1 MNKKGFIATS
11 LLYSFFLL
19 FCALILVFIGNM
31 AQKSLLL
38 NKEIDQINE
47 DLHSIKY
54 LKNAKIGS
62 YFRLNVCVSSSYFNQ
77 ADTLDYIIFD
87 NGTTDKN
94 NMASLISKN
103 YSFKLNSLELINNI
117 LGYISVKQGVN
128 TIESRSMTIND
139 YEQKISK
146 IEDEKVKKLLI
157 YSDFNSDSMYLLAT
171 DKKNYTN
178 SKVIKIIENIN
189 KNTSPAMQ
197 ENIDENTSLAIQ
209 DLNNDDI
216 NNAKVFVRL
225 VFDIHNEAMIIGGD
239 GTSTNPFILK
249 GGATPCQ

>member
-146 IEDEKVKKLLI
+146 LKDEKIKKLLI

-178 SKVIKIIENIN
+178 SKVIKIKEDKD
-189 KNTSPAMQ
+189 KNTIH
-197 ENIDENTSLAIQ
+197 EIQ

-216 NNAKVFVRL
+216 NNEKVFVRL
-225 VFDIHNEAMIIGGD
+225 VFDIHNETMIIGGD

>member
-31 AQKSLLL
+31 AQKSILL

-54 LKNAKIGS
+54 LKDAKIGS

-146 IEDEKVKKLLI
+146 IEDEKVRKLLI
-157 YSDFNSDSMYLLAT
+157 YSDFNYDTMYLLAT
-171 DKKNYTN
+171 DKNNYTN
-178 SKVIKIIENIN
+178 SKVIEIK
-189 KNTSPAMQ
+189 
-197 ENIDENTSLAIQ
+197 ENIDKNTIPAIQ
-209 DLNNDDI
+209 NLNNNDI
-216 NNAKVFVRL
+216 NNEKVFVRL
-225 VFDIHNEAMIIGGD
+225 VFDIHNETMIIGGD

-249 GGATPCQ
+249 GGATSCQ

>member
-146 IEDEKVKKLLI
+146 LKDEKVKKLLI
-157 YSDFNSDSMYLLAT
+157 YSDFNLDSMYLLAT

-178 SKVIKIIENIN
+178 SKVIKIKEDND
-189 KNTSPAMQ
+189 KNTIY
-197 ENIDENTSLAIQ
+197 EIQ

-216 NNAKVFVRL
+216 NNEKVFVRL
-225 VFDIHNEAMIIGGD
+225 VFDIHNETMIIGGD

>member
-146 IEDEKVKKLLI
+146 IEDEKARKLLI
-157 YSDFNSDSMYLLAT
+157 YSDFNLDSMYLLAT

-178 SKVIKIIENIN
+178 SKVIKIKEDND
-189 KNTSPAMQ
+189 KNTIH
-197 ENIDENTSLAIQ
+197 EIQ

-216 NNAKVFVRL
+216 NNEKVFVRL
-225 VFDIHNEAMIIGGD
+225 VFDIHNETMIIGGD

>member
-157 YSDFNSDSMYLLAT
+157 YSDFNLDSMYLLAT

-178 SKVIKIIENIN
+178 SKVIKIKEDNN
-189 KNTSPAMQ
+189 KNTIH
-197 ENIDENTSLAIQ
+197 EIQ

-216 NNAKVFVRL
+216 NNEKVFVRL
-225 VFDIHNEAMIIGGD
+225 VFDIHNETMIIGGD

>member
-146 IEDEKVKKLLI
+146 LKDEDEKVKKLLI
-157 YSDFNSDSMYLLAT
+157 YSDFNLDSMYLLAT

-178 SKVIKIIENIN
+178 SKVIKIKEDKD
-189 KNTSPAMQ
+189 KNTIH
-197 ENIDENTSLAIQ
+197 EIQ

-225 VFDIHNEAMIIGGD
+225 VFDIHNETMIIGGD

>member
-146 IEDEKVKKLLI
+146 IKDEKVRKLLI
-157 YSDFNSDSMYLLAT
+157 YSDFNLDSMYLLAT

-178 SKVIKIIENIN
+178 SKVIKIKEDKD
-189 KNTSPAMQ
+189 KNTIH
-197 ENIDENTSLAIQ
+197 EIQ

-225 VFDIHNEAMIIGGD
+225 VFDIHNETMIIGGD

>member
-117 LGYISVKQGVN
+117 LGYITVKQGIN

-178 SKVIKIIENIN
+178 SKVIKIKEDKD
-189 KNTSPAMQ
+189 KNTIH
-197 ENIDENTSLAIQ
+197 EIQ

-216 NNAKVFVRL
+216 NNEKVFVRL
-225 VFDIHNEAMIIGGD
+225 VFDIHNETMIIGGD

>member
-54 LKNAKIGS
+54 LKDAKTGS
-62 YFRLNVCVSSSYFNQ
+62 YFRLNVCVSSDYFNQ

-87 NGTTDKN
+87 NGTTDENK
-94 NMASLISKN
+94 MASLISKN
-103 YSFKLNSLELINNI
+103 YSLKLNSLELINNI
-117 LGYISVKQGVN
+117 LSHISVKQGVN

-139 YEQKISK
+139 YKQKISK
-146 IEDEKVKKLLI
+146 IEDEKARKLLI
-157 YSDFNSDSMYLLAT
+157 YSDFNYNTMYLLAT
-171 DKKNYTN
+171 DKNNYTN
-178 SKVIKIIENIN
+178 SKVIEIK
-189 KNTSPAMQ
+189 
-197 ENIDENTSLAIQ
+197 ENIDKNTIPAIQ
-209 DLNNDDI
+209 NLNNNDI
-216 NNAKVFVRL
+216 KNEKVFVRL
-225 VFDIHNEAMIIGGD
+225 VFEIHNETMIIGGD

>member
-54 LKNAKIGS
+54 LKDAKIGS

-146 IEDEKVKKLLI
+146 IEDEKARKLLI

-178 SKVIKIIENIN
+178 SKVIKIKEDKDKNIIH
-189 KNTSPAMQ
+189 
-197 ENIDENTSLAIQ
+197 EIQ

-216 NNAKVFVRL
+216 NNEKVFVRL
-225 VFDIHNEAMIIGGD
+225 VFDIHNETMIIGGD

>member
-54 LKNAKIGS
+54 LKDAKIGS

-139 YEQKISK
+139 YEQKIPK
-146 IEDEKVKKLLI
+146 IQDKKVKKLLI

-178 SKVIKIIENIN
+178 SKVIKIKEDND
-189 KNTSPAMQ
+189 KNTIY
-197 ENIDENTSLAIQ
+197 EIQ

-216 NNAKVFVRL
+216 NNEKVFVRL
-225 VFDIHNEAMIIGGD
+225 VFDIHNETMIIGGD

-249 GGATPCQ
+249 GGATPC

>member
-31 AQKSLLL
+31 AQKSILL

-54 LKNAKIGS
+54 LKDAKIGS

-117 LGYISVKQGVN
+117 SSYISVKQGEN

-146 IEDEKVKKLLI
+146 IADKKARKLLI
-157 YSDFNSDSMYLLAT
+157 YSDFNLDSMYLLAT

-178 SKVIKIIENIN
+178 SKVIKIKEDND
-189 KNTSPAMQ
+189 KNTIH
-197 ENIDENTSLAIQ
+197 EIQ

-216 NNAKVFVRL
+216 NNEKVFVRL
-225 VFDIHNEAMIIGGD
+225 VFDIHNETMIIGGD

-249 GGATPCQ
+249 GGATSCQ

>member
-139 YEQKISK
+139 FEQKISNIK
-146 IEDEKVKKLLI
+146 DEKVRKLLI
-157 YSDFNSDSMYLLAT
+157 YSDFNYDTMYLLAT
-171 DKKNYTN
+171 DKNNYTN
-178 SKVIKIIENIN
+178 SKAIEIEENAN
-189 KNTSPAMQ
+189 KNTVPDK
-197 ENIDENTSLAIQ
+197 IDLIDSYI
-209 DLNNDDI
+209 NDE
-216 NNAKVFVRL
+216 KVFVRL
-225 VFDIHNEAMIIGGD
+225 VFDIHNETMIIGGD

>member
-31 AQKSLLL
+31 AQKSILL

-54 LKNAKIGS
+54 LKDAKIGS

-117 LGYISVKQGVN
+117 LSYISVKQGVN
-128 TIESRSMTIND
+128 TIESRSMTTND

-146 IEDEKVKKLLI
+146 IEDEKVRKLLI
-157 YSDFNSDSMYLLAT
+157 YSDFNYDTMYLLAT
-171 DKKNYTN
+171 DKNNYTN
-178 SKVIKIIENIN
+178 SVIKIIENID
-189 KNTSPAMQ
+189 KNTIP
-197 ENIDENTSLAIQ
+197 TIQ
-209 DLNNDDI
+209 KFNNDDI
-216 NNAKVFVRL
+216 NNEKVFVRL
-225 VFDIHNEAMIIGGD
+225 VFDIHNETMIIGGD

>member
-1 MNKKGFIATS
+1 MNKKGFIATY

-54 LKNAKIGS
+54 LKDAKIGS
-62 YFRLNVCVSSSYFNQ
+62 YFRLNVCVSSNYFNQ

-87 NGTTDKN
+87 NGLNDEN

-103 YSFKLNSLELINNI
+103 YSFKLKSVELINNI

-128 TIESRSMTIND
+128 MIESRSMTIND

-146 IEDEKVKKLLI
+146 IEDVKVRKLLI
-157 YSDFNSDSMYLLAT
+157 YSDFNYNTMYLLAT
-171 DKKNYTN
+171 NKNNYTN
-178 SKVIKIIENIN
+178 SKVIEIK
-189 KNTSPAMQ
+189 
-197 ENIDENTSLAIQ
+197 ENIDKNTIPATQ
-209 DLNNDDI
+209 DLNNNDI
-216 NNAKVFVRL
+216 NNEKVFVRL
-225 VFDIHNEAMIIGGD
+225 VFEINNETMIIGGD
-239 GTSTNPFILK
+239 GTSTNPYILK
-249 GGATPCQ
+249 GGATSCQ

>member
-31 AQKSLLL
+31 AQKSILL

-54 LKNAKIGS
+54 LKDAKIGS

-87 NGTTDKN
+87 NGTTNEN

-117 LGYISVKQGVN
+117 LSYISVKQGVN

-139 YEQKISK
+139 YNQKISK
-146 IEDEKVKKLLI
+146 IDDEKVRKLLI
-157 YSDFNSDSMYLLAT
+157 YSDFNYDTMYLLAT
-171 DKKNYTN
+171 DKNNYTN
-178 SKVIKIIENIN
+178 SVIKIIENID
-189 KNTSPAMQ
+189 KNTIP
-197 ENIDENTSLAIQ
+197 TIQ
-209 DLNNDDI
+209 KFNNDDI
-216 NNAKVFVRL
+216 NNEKVFVRL
-225 VFDIHNEAMIIGGD
+225 VFDIHNETMIIGGD

>member
-31 AQKSLLL
+31 AQKSILL

-54 LKNAKIGS
+54 LKDAKIGS

-87 NGTTDKN
+87 NGTTNEN

-146 IEDEKVKKLLI
+146 IEDEKVRKLLI
-157 YSDFNSDSMYLLAT
+157 YSDFNYDTMYLLAT
-171 DKKNYTN
+171 DKNNYTN
-178 SKVIKIIENIN
+178 SVIKIIENID
-189 KNTSPAMQ
+189 KNTIP
-197 ENIDENTSLAIQ
+197 TIQ
-209 DLNNDDI
+209 KFNNDDI
-216 NNAKVFVRL
+216 NNEKVFVRL
-225 VFDIHNEAMIIGGD
+225 VFDIHNETMIIGGD

>member
-178 SKVIKIIENIN
+178 SKVIKIKEDND
-189 KNTSPAMQ
+189 KNTIH
-197 ENIDENTSLAIQ
+197 EIQ

-216 NNAKVFVRL
+216 NNEKVFVRL
-225 VFDIHNEAMIIGGD
+225 VFDMHNETMIIGGD

>member
-54 LKNAKIGS
+54 LKDAKIGS

-87 NGTTDKN
+87 NGTTDENK
-94 NMASLISKN
+94 MASLISKN
-103 YSFKLNSLELINNI
+103 YSLKLNSLELINNI
-117 LGYISVKQGVN
+117 LSYISVKQGEN
-128 TIESRSMTIND
+128 TIESKSMTIND

-146 IEDEKVKKLLI
+146 IEDEKVRKLLI
-157 YSDFNSDSMYLLAT
+157 YSDFNYDTMYLLAT
-171 DKKNYTN
+171 DKNNYTN
-178 SKVIKIIENIN
+178 SKVIEIK
-189 KNTSPAMQ
+189 
-197 ENIDENTSLAIQ
+197 ENIDKNSIPAIQ

-216 NNAKVFVRL
+216 SNEKVFVRL
-225 VFDIHNEAMIIGGD
+225 VFEIHNETMIIGGD

>member
-1 MNKKGFIATS
+1 
-11 LLYSFFLL
+11 
-19 FCALILVFIGNM
+19 
-31 AQKSLLL
+31 
-38 NKEIDQINE
+38 
-47 DLHSIKY
+47 
-54 LKNAKIGS
+54 
-62 YFRLNVCVSSSYFNQ
+62 
-77 ADTLDYIIFD
+77 
-87 NGTTDKN
+87 
-94 NMASLISKN
+94 
-103 YSFKLNSLELINNI
+103 
-117 LGYISVKQGVN
+117 
-128 TIESRSMTIND
+128 MTIND

-189 KNTSPAMQ
+189 KNTSPAIQ
-197 ENIDENTSLAIQ
+197 ENIDKSLAIQ

-225 VFDIHNEAMIIGGD
+225 VFDIHNETMIIGGD

>member
-31 AQKSLLL
+31 AQKSILL

-54 LKNAKIGS
+54 LKDAKIGS
-62 YFRLNVCVSSSYFNQ
+62 YFRLNVCVSSSYFNNP
-77 ADTLDYIIFD
+77 DTLDYIIFD
-87 NGTTDKN
+87 NGTTTEN

-117 LGYISVKQGVN
+117 LSYISVKQGEN

-146 IEDEKVKKLLI
+146 IEDEKVRKLLI
-157 YSDFNSDSMYLLAT
+157 YSDFNYDTMYLLAT
-171 DKKNYTN
+171 DKNNYTN
-178 SKVIKIIENIN
+178 SVIKIIENID
-189 KNTSPAMQ
+189 KNTIP
-197 ENIDENTSLAIQ
+197 TIQ
-209 DLNNDDI
+209 KFNNDDI
-216 NNAKVFVRL
+216 NNEKVFVRL
-225 VFDIHNEAMIIGGD
+225 VFDIHNETMIIGGD

>member
-139 YEQKISK
+139 FEQKISK
-146 IEDEKVKKLLI
+146 IEDEKVRKLLI
-157 YSDFNSDSMYLLAT
+157 YSDFNYDTMYLLAT
-171 DKKNYTN
+171 DKNNYTN
-178 SKVIKIIENIN
+178 SKVIKI
-189 KNTSPAMQ
+189 K
-197 ENIDENTSLAIQ
+197 ENIDKNTIPAIQ
-209 DLNNDDI
+209 DLNNNDI
-216 NNAKVFVRL
+216 NNEKVFVRL
-225 VFDIHNEAMIIGGD
+225 VFDIHNETMIIGGD

>member
-31 AQKSLLL
+31 AQKSILL

-54 LKNAKIGS
+54 LKDAKTGS

-87 NGTTDKN
+87 NGTTNEN

-117 LGYISVKQGVN
+117 LSYISVKQGVN

-146 IEDEKVKKLLI
+146 LEDEKVRKLLI
-157 YSDFNSDSMYLLAT
+157 YSDFNYDTMYLLAT
-171 DKKNYTN
+171 DKNNYTN
-178 SKVIKIIENIN
+178 SKVIEIK
-189 KNTSPAMQ
+189 
-197 ENIDENTSLAIQ
+197 ENIDKNTIPAIQ
-209 DLNNDDI
+209 NLNNNDI
-216 NNAKVFVRL
+216 NNEKVFVRL
-225 VFDIHNEAMIIGGD
+225 VFDIHNETMIIGGD

>member
-117 LGYISVKQGVN
+117 LGYISVKQSVN

-157 YSDFNSDSMYLLAT
+157 YSDFNLDSMYLLAT

-178 SKVIKIIENIN
+178 SKVIKIKEDND
-189 KNTSPAMQ
+189 KNTIH
-197 ENIDENTSLAIQ
+197 EIQ

-216 NNAKVFVRL
+216 NNEKVFVRL
-225 VFDIHNEAMIIGGD
+225 VFDIHNETMIIGGD

>member
-31 AQKSLLL
+31 AQKSILL

-54 LKNAKIGS
+54 LKDAKIGS

-87 NGTTDKN
+87 NGTTNEN

-117 LGYISVKQGVN
+117 LGYISVKQGEN

-146 IEDEKVKKLLI
+146 IADKKARKLLI
-157 YSDFNSDSMYLLAT
+157 YSDFNYDTMYLLI
-171 DKKNYTN
+171 DKNNYTS
-178 SKVIKIIENIN
+178 SKVIKIE
-189 KNTSPAMQ
+189 
-197 ENIDENTSLAIQ
+197 ENIDKNTIPKMEN
-209 DLNNDDI
+209 LNNNDI
-216 NNAKVFVRL
+216 NNEKVFVRL
-225 VFDIHNEAMIIGGD
+225 VFDIHNETMIIGGD

>member
-31 AQKSLLL
+31 AQKSILL

-54 LKNAKIGS
+54 LKDAKIGS

-157 YSDFNSDSMYLLAT
+157 YSDFNSDSMYLLAN
-171 DKKNYTN
+171 DKNDYTS
-178 SKVIKIIENIN
+178 SKVIEIK
-189 KNTSPAMQ
+189 
-197 ENIDENTSLAIQ
+197 ENIDKNTIPKMQ
-209 DLNNDDI
+209 DLNNDYI
-216 NNAKVFVRL
+216 NNEKVFVRL
-225 VFDIHNEAMIIGGD
+225 VFDIHNETMIIGGD

>member
-62 YFRLNVCVSSSYFNQ
+62 YFRLNVCVSSSYFNN

-87 NGTTDKN
+87 NGTTDENK
-94 NMASLISKN
+94 MASLISKN

-146 IEDEKVKKLLI
+146 IKDAKVKELLI
-157 YSDFNSDSMYLLAT
+157 YSDFDSDSMYLLAA
-171 DKKNYTN
+171 DKKKYTN
-178 SKVIKIIENIN
+178 SKVVIPKDKDATE
-189 KNTSPAMQ
+189 KNLEA
-197 ENIDENTSLAIQ
+197 
-209 DLNNDDI
+209 NDI
-216 NNAKVFVRL
+216 SNEKVFVRL
-225 VFDIHNEAMIIGGD
+225 VFEIHNETMIIGGD
-239 GTSTNPFILK
+239 GTRTNPFILK
-249 GGATPCQ
+249 GGATSCQ

>member
-31 AQKSLLL
+31 AQKSILL

-54 LKNAKIGS
+54 LKDAKIGS

-77 ADTLDYIIFD
+77 GDTLDYIIFD
-87 NGTTDKN
+87 NGTTNEN

-117 LGYISVKQGVN
+117 LSYISVKQGEN
-128 TIESRSMTIND
+128 TIESRSMTTND

-146 IEDEKVKKLLI
+146 IEDEKVRKLLI
-157 YSDFNSDSMYLLAT
+157 YSDFNYDTMYLLAT
-171 DKKNYTN
+171 DKNNYTN
-178 SKVIKIIENIN
+178 SVIKIIENID
-189 KNTSPAMQ
+189 KNTIP
-197 ENIDENTSLAIQ
+197 TIQ
-209 DLNNDDI
+209 KFNNDDI
-216 NNAKVFVRL
+216 NNEKVFVRL
-225 VFDIHNEAMIIGGD
+225 VFDIHNETMIIGGD

>member
-54 LKNAKIGS
+54 LKDAKIGS

-87 NGTTDKN
+87 NGTTDENK
-94 NMASLISKN
+94 MASLISKN

-117 LGYISVKQGVN
+117 LGYISVKQGKN

-146 IEDEKVKKLLI
+146 IEDEKVRKLLI
-157 YSDFNSDSMYLLAT
+157 YSDFNYDTMYLLAT

-178 SKVIKIIENIN
+178 SKVIEIK
-189 KNTSPAMQ
+189 
-197 ENIDENTSLAIQ
+197 ENIDKNTIPAIQ
-209 DLNNDDI
+209 DLNNNDI
-216 NNAKVFVRL
+216 NNEKVFVRL
-225 VFDIHNEAMIIGGD
+225 VFDIHNETMIIGGD
-239 GTSTNPFILK
+239 GTRTNPFILK
-249 GGATPCQ
+249 GGATSCQ

>member
-31 AQKSLLL
+31 AQKSILL

-54 LKNAKIGS
+54 LKDAKIGS

-87 NGTTDKN
+87 NGTTDEN

-103 YSFKLNSLELINNI
+103 YSLKLNSLELINNI
-117 LGYISVKQGVN
+117 LSYISVKQGVN

-139 YEQKISK
+139 YQQKISK
-146 IEDEKVKKLLI
+146 IEDEKVRKLLI
-157 YSDFNSDSMYLLAT
+157 YSDFNYDTMYLLAT

-178 SKVIKIIENIN
+178 SKVIEIK
-189 KNTSPAMQ
+189 
-197 ENIDENTSLAIQ
+197 ENIDKNTIPEIQ
-209 DLNNDDI
+209 DLNNNDI
-216 NNAKVFVRL
+216 NNEKVFVRL
-225 VFDIHNEAMIIGGD
+225 VFEIHNETMIIGGD
-239 GTSTNPFILK
+239 GTRTNPFILK
-249 GGATPCQ
+249 GGATSCQ

>member
-54 LKNAKIGS
+54 FKNAKIGS

-157 YSDFNSDSMYLLAT
+157 YSDFNLDSMYLLAT

-178 SKVIKIIENIN
+178 SKVIKIKEDND
-189 KNTSPAMQ
+189 KNTIH
-197 ENIDENTSLAIQ
+197 EIQ

-216 NNAKVFVRL
+216 NNEKVFVRL
-225 VFDIHNEAMIIGGD
+225 VFDIHNETMIIGGD

>member
-11 LLYSFFLL
+11 FLYSFFLL

-31 AQKSLLL
+31 AQKSILL

-54 LKNAKIGS
+54 LKDAKIGS

-87 NGTTDKN
+87 NGTTDENKT
-94 NMASLISKN
+94 ASLISKN

-139 YEQKISK
+139 YQQKISK
-146 IEDEKVKKLLI
+146 IEDEKVRKLLI
-157 YSDFNSDSMYLLAT
+157 YSDFNYDTMYLLAT

-178 SKVIKIIENIN
+178 SKVIEIK
-189 KNTSPAMQ
+189 
-197 ENIDENTSLAIQ
+197 ENIDKNAIPAIQ

-216 NNAKVFVRL
+216 NNEKVFVRL
-225 VFDIHNEAMIIGGD
+225 VFEIHNETMIIGGD
-239 GTSTNPFILK
+239 GTRTNPFILK
-249 GGATPCQ
+249 GGATSCQ

>member
-31 AQKSLLL
+31 AQKSILL

-54 LKNAKIGS
+54 LKDAKIGS

-139 YEQKISK
+139 YNQKISK
-146 IEDEKVKKLLI
+146 IDDEKVRKLLI
-157 YSDFNSDSMYLLAT
+157 YSDFNSDSMYLLAN
-171 DKKNYTN
+171 DKNDYTS
-178 SKVIKIIENIN
+178 SKVIEIK
-189 KNTSPAMQ
+189 
-197 ENIDENTSLAIQ
+197 ENIDKNTIPKMQ
-209 DLNNDDI
+209 DYNDYI
-216 NNAKVFVRL
+216 NNEKVFVRL
-225 VFDIHNEAMIIGGD
+225 VFDIHNETMIIGGD

>member
-31 AQKSLLL
+31 AQKSILL

-54 LKNAKIGS
+54 LKDAKIGS

-87 NGTTDKN
+87 NGTTNEN

-146 IEDEKVKKLLI
+146 IEDEKVRKLLI
-157 YSDFNSDSMYLLAT
+157 YSDFNYDTMYLLAT

-178 SKVIKIIENIN
+178 SKVIEIK
-189 KNTSPAMQ
+189 
-197 ENIDENTSLAIQ
+197 ENIDKNTIPAIQ
-209 DLNNDDI
+209 NLNNNDI
-216 NNAKVFVRL
+216 NNEKVFVRL
-225 VFDIHNEAMIIGGD
+225 VFEIHNETMIIGGD
-239 GTSTNPFILK
+239 GTRTNPFILK
-249 GGATPCQ
+249 GGATSCQ

>member
-31 AQKSLLL
+31 AQKSILL

-54 LKNAKIGS
+54 LKDAKIGS

-146 IEDEKVKKLLI
+146 IEDEKVRKLLI
-157 YSDFNSDSMYLLAT
+157 YSDFNYDTMYLLAT
-171 DKKNYTN
+171 DKNNYTN
-178 SKVIKIIENIN
+178 SKVIKIE
-189 KNTSPAMQ
+189 
-197 ENIDENTSLAIQ
+197 ENIDKNTIPAIQ
-209 DLNNDDI
+209 DLNNNDI
-216 NNAKVFVRL
+216 NNEKVFVRL
-225 VFDIHNEAMIIGGD
+225 VFDIHNETMIIGGD